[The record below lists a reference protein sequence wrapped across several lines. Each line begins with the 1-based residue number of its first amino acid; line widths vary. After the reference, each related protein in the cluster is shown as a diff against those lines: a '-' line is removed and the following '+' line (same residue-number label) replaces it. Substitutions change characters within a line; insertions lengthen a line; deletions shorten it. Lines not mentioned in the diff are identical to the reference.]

1 MGRLRDAISSIDT
14 ECKIWIAERDAP
26 EMRAGAWSHLEI
38 IDRCLDEIDASECFL
53 LVLGPRLG
61 TNAALGARQLVS
73 SFVELELFYAV
84 MSAKPLL
91 VFSLAGSELQSDLSK
106 LLDTLTV
113 GARETQV
120 FSGSQSEIVNEI
132 ARLLE
137 RRDPVPTVRS
147 QLPRVLSG
155 YLASERHT
163 DFQNTALF
171 KEIEFLRG
179 EPVGVVDPHPEIDL
193 IRECLSDLQR
203 QERTDRKM
211 SRAWLAIR
219 LLMGRHYRSE
229 SDDEILK
236 LWEEVMRAWSQFAS
250 WRGLH
255 SHLWLGHIASL
266 GSLYHITQR
275 REQNIALPTN
285 DEHGGNLFGA
295 LASVYYSLSKV
306 AREDHRSSFE
316 DRSLSYLNSG
326 LNAVEWRRK
335 QGLYAVRAAVRLHQR
350 KYGDAIGDFKS
361 ALEIAESVC
370 AEPTAIAMLEADLGF
385 AEVRSG
391 RILRG
396 RSRLE
401 KAVDQII
408 ASDVDPGFK
417 IRSLRKLAVTRFLTI
432 SPICGYTAAREAS
445 ILIERHRVL
454 DQQDALTRAVSKL
467 DRFVERLLK

>member
-266 GSLYHITQR
+266 GSL
-275 REQNIALPTN
+275 
-285 DEHGGNLFGA
+285 FGA

-385 AEVRSG
+385 AEVRS
-391 RILRG
+391 
-396 RSRLE
+396 
-401 KAVDQII
+401 
-408 ASDVDPGFK
+408 
-417 IRSLRKLAVTRFLTI
+417 LRKLAVTRFLTI